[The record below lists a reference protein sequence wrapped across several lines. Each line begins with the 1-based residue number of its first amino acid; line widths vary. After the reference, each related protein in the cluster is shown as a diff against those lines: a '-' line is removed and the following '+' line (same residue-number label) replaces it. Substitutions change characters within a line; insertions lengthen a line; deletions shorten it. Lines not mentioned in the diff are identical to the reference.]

1 MDFHE
6 FFNMVR
12 EKFIDTDVSSIDGKL
27 AIQINLTGEAAG
39 AFYIEVKDK
48 SCPSNPT
55 RTTTGTW
62 PLPSATPISKSL
74 WTARRIRCFCLPW
87 GNSGWKAIRAGR
99 WS

>member
-39 AFYIEVKDK
+39 AFYIEVKD
-48 SCPSNPT
+48 SCCLSI
-55 RTTTGTW
+55 
-62 PLPSATPISKSL
+62 LPCQLSQ
-74 WTARRIRCFCLPW
+74 
-87 GNSGWKAIRAGR
+87 
-99 WS
+99 